1 MGKHTRFPSS
11 TGPLQIFQDDMPEN
25 VTPMT
30 SHAPMPSAPKQARRP
45 LTSSTS
51 NVVFDPPT
59 PSHNAHSPFKQRPSS
74 ASQIPLASAHG
85 NKLNMVAMAPPSR
98 RGHTTDSLQKK
109 PYLSNFKT
117 VPPKQSFDMT
127 WDYGKENVHPQLF
140 PAPHAIDS
148 SVSNYYQKPNG
159 KRALMEAAPIK
170 EFRPAKK
177 TKAEPATA
185 TATEPEAETEA
196 TTVIP
201 PHDSFPPIVDDG
213 NKPAL
218 SYADLI
224 AMAIFRSPNRRLTLA
239 QIYKWISDNY
249 SFYSPTDAGW
259 QNSIRHNLSLQKA
272 FVKIE
277 RPKDDPGK
285 GHYWVI
291 KPGHEAQYLN
301 KKPTRKSASAS
312 ENLHV
317 ISTRLE
323 PSRPASAPT
332 QEPTLPPPVPT
343 CQPALP
349 PLPTSQATMS
359 MPVDLSSDATIPVS
373 DNLGPEDAVDK
384 ADQELSLDS
393 YLYSPLPAAIHSS
406 PPVSR
411 HVDHRS
417 NTPPPVSRNIASSVS
432 RSHKRKFAS
441 MDDSGYYSSVEMSS
455 AIRPSQKYML
465 TSDADRP
472 RNKSRGRA
480 EEEIAR
486 IRKTSPFSPTKTRF
500 YSAIPP
506 VSSSPLRPA
515 YDKQMLPPITPMVK
529 LNPPARPPPS
539 ASPNTN
545 LRLHR
550 DAVRNM
556 LQSPDRKGDAEN
568 IPYSPAF
575 YLGNDFCPSNFG
587 VSILSDGEF
596 SMNQDLTGMG
606 CLEDGTFPV
615 MSSVEAGSPMKR
627 PAKRTRL
634 DRTVSTSVLGDITNS
649 AARKPIASAPL
660 LRPPEQSMQFD
671 TPSKAFEGLSSPSK
685 MFQESPLRNHSTKF
699 ADFLNVSLDPND
711 WTSGAMMDQLDFARP
726 NAGGITDMPELDI
739 FKGFD
744 KIGSTSQNNSRN
756 PPRSNKPGL
765 PRSYTTQ
772 F

>member
-51 NVVFDPPT
+51 NVVFNPPT
-59 PSHNAHSPFKQRPSS
+59 ASHNAHSPFKQRPSS

-98 RGHTTDSLQKK
+98 RSHTTDSLQKK

-117 VPPKQSFDMT
+117 MPQKQSFDMA

-140 PAPHAIDS
+140 PAPPAI
-148 SVSNYYQKPNG
+148 
-159 KRALMEAAPIK
+159 
-170 EFRPAKK
+170 
-177 TKAEPATA
+177 
-185 TATEPEAETEA
+185 
-196 TTVIP
+196 
-201 PHDSFPPIVDDG
+201 DSFPPIIDDG

-317 ISTRLE
+317 MSTRLE

-373 DNLGPEDAVDK
+373 DNLGPEDAADK

-417 NTPPPVSRNIASSVS
+417 NTPPTVSRNIASSVS

-455 AIRPSQKYML
+455 AIRPSQKFML
-465 TSDADRP
+465 TSEADRP

-486 IRKTSPFSPTKTRF
+486 IRKSSPFSPTKTRF

-587 VSILSDGEF
+587 
-596 SMNQDLTGMG
+596 
-606 CLEDGTFPV
+606 
-615 MSSVEAGSPMKR
+615 
-627 PAKRTRL
+627 L
-634 DRTVSTSVLGDITNS
+634 D
-649 AARKPIASAPL
+649 
-660 LRPPEQSMQFD
+660 
-671 TPSKAFEGLSSPSK
+671 
-685 MFQESPLRNHSTKF
+685 
-699 ADFLNVSLDPND
+699 
-711 WTSGAMMDQLDFARP
+711 WY
-726 NAGGITDMPELDI
+726 
-739 FKGFD
+739 
-744 KIGSTSQNNSRN
+744 
-756 PPRSNKPGL
+756 GL
-765 PRSYTTQ
+765 P
-772 F
+772 

>member
-1 MGKHTRFPSS
+1 MGKHARFPSS
-11 TGPLQIFQDDMPEN
+11 TGPLQIFQDEMPEN
-25 VTPMT
+25 VAPMP
-30 SHAPMPSAPKQARRP
+30 SHAPMPSVHKQARRP
-45 LTSSTS
+45 LTSSSS
-51 NVVFDPPT
+51 NVVFNPPT
-59 PSHNAHSPFKQRPSS
+59 ASHNAHSPFKQRPSS
-74 ASQIPLASAHG
+74 SSQVPLASSHG

-117 VPPKQSFDMT
+117 GSQKQNFDLA
-127 WDYGKENVHPQLF
+127 WDFGKENVHPQIF
-140 PAPHAIDS
+140 PAPPAIDLS
-148 SVSNYYQKPNG
+148 ANNYYQKPNG

-170 EFRPAKK
+170 DSRSAKK
-177 TKAEPATA
+177 AKPEPIA
-185 TATEPEAETEA
+185 ATEPETDAET
-196 TTVIP
+196 TTVLP
-201 PHDSFPPIVDDG
+201 PYDSFPPIIDDG

-317 ISTRLE
+317 MSTRLE
-323 PSRPASAPT
+323 PSRPASASV
-332 QEPTLPPPVPT
+332 QEPTLPPPVPAN
-343 CQPALP
+343 QSALP

-373 DNLGPEDAVDK
+373 DNIGPEDVADK
-384 ADQELSLDS
+384 ADQDVSLDS
-393 YLYSPLPAAIHSS
+393 YLYSPLPAAMHSS

-417 NTPPPVSRNIASSVS
+417 NTPPPVSRNIASSIS

-455 AIRPSQKYML
+455 AIRPSQKFML
-465 TSDADRP
+465 TSEADRP
-472 RNKSRGRA
+472 RNKARGRA

-486 IRKTSPFSPTKTRF
+486 IRKSSPFSPTKTRF

-515 YDKQMLPPITPMVK
+515 YEKQMLPPITPMVK

-575 YLGNDFCPSNFG
+575 YLGTDFCPSNFG

-596 SMNQDLTGMG
+596 TINQDLAGLG
-606 CLEDGTFPV
+606 SLDDSPFPV
-615 MSSVEAGSPMKR
+615 MSSVETGSPMKR
-627 PAKRTRL
+627 SAKRARL
-634 DRTVSTSVLGDITNS
+634 DRTVSASVLGDITNS
-649 AARKPIASAPL
+649 ATRKPIASAPL
-660 LRPPEQSMQFD
+660 LRPPEQSIQYD

-685 MFQESPLRNHSTKF
+685 MFQESPLRNQSTSKF
-699 ADFLNVSLDPND
+699 ADFLNVSLDCND
-711 WTSGAMMDQLDFARP
+711 WTSGAMMDQLDFNRP
-726 NAGGITDMPELDI
+726 NTGGITDMPDLDI

-744 KIGSTSQNNSRN
+744 KIGSTSQNNGRN
-756 PPRSNKPGL
+756 NLPRSNKPGL

>member
-51 NVVFDPPT
+51 NVVFNPPT
-59 PSHNAHSPFKQRPSS
+59 ASHNAHSPFKQRPSS

-98 RGHTTDSLQKK
+98 RSHTTDSLQKK

-117 VPPKQSFDMT
+117 VPQKQSFDMA

-140 PAPHAIDS
+140 PAPPTIDS

-170 EFRPAKK
+170 EFRP
-177 TKAEPATA
+177 
-185 TATEPEAETEA
+185 
-196 TTVIP
+196 
-201 PHDSFPPIVDDG
+201 
-213 NKPAL
+213 
-218 SYADLI
+218 
-224 AMAIFRSPNRRLTLA
+224 
-239 QIYKWISDNY
+239 IYKWISDNY

-317 ISTRLE
+317 MSTRLE

-343 CQPALP
+343 CLPALP

-373 DNLGPEDAVDK
+373 DNLGPEDAADK

-417 NTPPPVSRNIASSVS
+417 NTPPTVSRNIASSVS

-455 AIRPSQKYML
+455 AIRPSQKFML
-465 TSDADRP
+465 TSEADRP

-486 IRKTSPFSPTKTRF
+486 IRKSSPFSPTKTRF

-606 CLEDGTFPV
+606 CLEDGSFPV

-634 DRTVSTSVLGDITNS
+634 DRTVSASVLGDITNS

-685 MFQESPLRNHSTKF
+685 MFQESPLRNQSTKF

-711 WTSGAMMDQLDFARP
+711 WTSGAMMDQLDFTRP